1 VLRPGLAAAEAGRA
15 LRRDRDGTVS
25 LLAAVWLPLLA
36 LGAVALTTRQVAALA
51 GWAEG
56 MARVADG
63 DELTRQ
69 LALVLPWLHRLTAG
83 LVVVSAAAAVAVA
96 WIELRLIVAAERETA
111 GIMLLTGADPG
122 LPRATLTLRAA
133 AVGLAGSLLAGAT
146 LVLVAL
152 GSALALGGPGAVAGI
167 PLIGPGDAL
176 AVAPLLLAVGTLG
189 TTGAAWLAG
198 TPGRLIRPPRPGGD
212 GSSR

>member
-1 VLRPGLAAAEAGRA
+1 VLSAALAVAEAGRA

-36 LGAVALTTRQVAALA
+36 LGAVTLTTRQVAALA
-51 GWAEG
+51 GWAVAA
-56 MARVADG
+56 ARLAEG

-83 LVVVSAAAAVAVA
+83 LAAVSGAAAVAVA
-96 WIELRLIVAAERETA
+96 WIELRLIVAAEDERA
-111 GIMLLTGADPG
+111 AIMLLAGAAPS
-122 LPRATLTLRAA
+122 LPRTALTVWAA

-152 GSALALGGPGAVAGI
+152 GCALALGGPGAVTGI

-198 TPGRLIRPPRPGGD
+198 APGRLITPPRPGGD
-212 GSSR
+212 GSST